1 MKRLAIVAMLMS
13 LLCLGVNARGKQP
26 IALKDLPE
34 PVKKEILKNF
44 TQEQIQ
50 LITAEK
56 EFRNYEYTFMMAD
69 GTKLEYDKRAQLRKI
84 KKLEGVDEKFLP
96 KVIVEYIKAT
106 LPNAIVTE
114 YKREGISQK
123 VELSDKMELVFNRK
137 GKFLRIED

>member
-1 MKRLAIVAMLMS
+1 
-13 LLCLGVNARGKQP
+13 
-26 IALKDLPE
+26 
-34 PVKKEILKNF
+34 
-44 TQEQIQ
+44 
-50 LITAEK
+50 
-56 EFRNYEYTFMMAD
+56 MAD

-114 YKREGISQK
+114 YKREGLSQK

>member
-1 MKRLAIVAMLMS
+1 
-13 LLCLGVNARGKQP
+13 
-26 IALKDLPE
+26 
-34 PVKKEILKNF
+34 
-44 TQEQIQ
+44 
-50 LITAEK
+50 
-56 EFRNYEYTFMMAD
+56 MMAD

-114 YKREGISQK
+114 YKREGMSQK